1 MTWPGGGPLPRT
13 CSQRTFITTRGLR
26 ARARR
31 RRSARAL
38 CVRSSSTSGGG
49 GGGSRRLNT
58 AKRSLGVRGAAVWV
72 RGGTARRPRR
82 RRVGPRRHR
91 EASAVPPCGSAAA
104 PRGVRGAA
112 VWVRGGTARRP
123 RCRRVGPRRHR
134 EASAVPPRGSAAAPR
149 GVRGAAVWVR
159 GGTARRPRC
168 RRVGPRRRELS
179 SSWALK
185 LRSAV
190 KGDRLFLSSFHQ
202 LNTIPQ
208 HEVVTMTP
216 SALLLWVLLQSVGE
230 TSQCRQGATF
240 SEAVLST
247 ALSGSSILWVPGV
260 TSLAHCLVS
269 CCDLPR
275 CDLAWL
281 FQRRCYIL
289 NCQQGETCRPQDR
302 PGADSYLAF
311 VRRGPPL
318 MRGSLIRG
326 EPYRG
331 RWKSSSSSEVSEAPG
346 DVEALRDLAVLEG
359 EERPRDRGG
368 GGRDLETGLLSH
380 WPVEES
386 EGKGEWPVME
396 SSLAVNG
403 SSGGP
408 SSSGALRGQLREPS
422 PTFHPA
428 ENREASPSTTSVRP
442 SPWKPTTR
450 STQQSHIRT
459 SLPTEATPQLSV
471 TTFIGIVLL
480 ISVSAVKQSPH
491 AVVDPP
497 SQVLSSPVREVV
509 LNASQSEGD
518 GLLSCEWEQI
528 SGPPV
533 HLGRSADTWS
543 LYLAHLETGNYTFRV
558 TVTDSAGS
566 SDSTAA
572 TVLVVPTDT
581 SQPTAE
587 TPFSAQP
594 STSDPTNPLPPR
606 HDDDLT
612 VTSPTPIA
620 PQMIATTSKS
630 PVSLEEG
637 AMNRGPVAVVGP
649 DRKLVLPVSSFTLD
663 GSDSHDDQAVVHY
676 HWNATRAV
684 ATATGLR
691 VGRYT
696 FRLTVSDQ
704 QGATDSAV
712 LTVRVEED
720 RVLPPIAHASG
731 SHTLTLP
738 NNSLV
743 LRGSVT
749 DGDQTQV
756 HFLWVRDSQIPPPNC
771 HFVNNPHRHSDVET
785 PVGSVTTVMTEPSGV
800 SIQDVL
806 YGSQTQASL
815 HLSNLVEGTYL
826 FQLRV
831 TDAQGR
837 GSVATATVEV
847 RPDPVA
853 REEVDV
859 EVLVGVSQV
868 SVAQRDTV
876 IRQLAALLHVL
887 DNNIQL
893 HILPGHSHLSAVL
906 RLSVRGPEGPL
917 PGSKLVQVLRNQ
929 LLREK
934 TDYLLFRVLRVDT
947 VFCLLRC
954 SGRGQCDPITKE
966 CVCDPFWTE
975 NLIRRYFGDRERNC
989 EWRVLYV
996 VMSSFL
1002 ALILVLMISWS
1013 LLCCCRRRKRSTVRK
1028 KTKYTIL
1035 DDMDDQERVELRPKH
1050 GIKHRSTEHAS
1061 SLMMSE
1067 SELDSEQDTQPR
1079 PARPQ
1084 PGTSPGTG
1092 CRKQRKCLRL
1102 ASQPRGQLLD
1112 HQDQDPLPTCS
1123 GLTRP
1128 QYTDLVRP
1136 GQ

>member
-1 MTWPGGGPLPRT
+1 MVFNGWRAQTDRFSNSAIAQYRSGSGDLTLRESRWTVGLRSGAEEKEGLTDDDVARGGPLPRT

-49 GGGSRRLNT
+49 GGSRRLNT
-58 AKRSLGVRGAAVWV
+58 AKRSRGVRGAAVWV
-72 RGGTARRPRR
+72 RGGTAC
-82 RRVGPRRHR
+82 GS
-91 EASAVPPCGSAAA
+91 ASAVPPCGSAVPPRTHTAA
-104 PRGVRGAA
+104 PLGVRGAA

-134 EASAVPPRGSAAAPR
+134 EASAVPPCGSAA
-149 GVRGAAVWVR
+149 GAVQQLGAE
-159 GGTARRPRC
+159 AEK
-168 RRVGPRRRELS
+168 RREGGPPFS
-179 SSWALK
+179 VFISPAEHYHNMW
-185 LRSAV
+185 
-190 KGDRLFLSSFHQ
+190 G
-202 LNTIPQ
+202 

-359 EERPRDRGG
+359 EERPRDGGG

-380 WPVEES
+380 WPEEES

-620 PQMIATTSKS
+620 PQMIATTVMVQV

-676 HWNATRAV
+676 HWNATSGPPGLKMEGVDRAV

-756 HFLWVRDSQIPPPNC
+756 HFLWVRDSQSPAA
-771 HFVNNPHRHSDVET
+771 
-785 PVGSVTTVMTEPSGV
+785 G
-800 SIQDVL
+800 DVL